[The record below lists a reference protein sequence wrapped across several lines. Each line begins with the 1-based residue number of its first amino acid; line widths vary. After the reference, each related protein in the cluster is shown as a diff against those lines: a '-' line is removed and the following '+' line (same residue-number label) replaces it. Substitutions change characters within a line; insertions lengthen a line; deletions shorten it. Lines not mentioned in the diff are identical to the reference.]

1 MANCLRYGIAIALE
15 LLTRISP
22 ARARGPAQLPPAA
35 NPRLWTPDFSG
46 SGREAAPP
54 RASRALARFAPTG
67 ETPAVQKPN
76 LQNLKSGASAE
87 WDLAFQ
93 WLWPSVVAVVNGKL
107 GEGLAADVEDVALES
122 VEALVEKVPT
132 VRTVD
137 ELRLLALAI
146 ARNKAVDFLRR
157 HLAAKRDVR
166 HNCPL
171 DVVEANA
178 PDELALSAELQV
190 AEVDARELAML
201 LQEVLELIEPRE
213 RQWLTDFFIQGLS
226 YAQIAE
232 KHGIAVGSVG
242 VLLARARNKVQKLMT
257 KNPQLLKEVGGF
269 LR

>member
-1 MANCLRYGIAIALE
+1 MWPWSRW
-15 LLTRISP
+15 
-22 ARARGPAQLPPAA
+22 
-35 NPRLWTPDFSG
+35 RLWW
-46 SGREAAPP
+46 RKC
-54 RASRALARFAPTG
+54 R
-67 ETPAVQKPN
+67 
-76 LQNLKSGASAE
+76 
-87 WDLAFQ
+87 
-93 WLWPSVVAVVNGKL
+93 PS
-107 GEGLAADVEDVALES
+107 ERS
-122 VEALVEKVPT
+122 
-132 VRTVD
+132 D

-157 HLAAKRDVR
+157 HLAGQTRCSPQTVR
-166 HNCPL
+166 WTW
-171 DVVEANA
+171 VEANA